1 MRGRVKSLYS
11 IAGSMSS
18 AAKVTV
24 AFNYLVG
31 VVTTEVLLQL
41 LVVLPPPVALLVP
54 LFLPLQLCTSF
65 PSPLVVCLGVVPTA
79 SEAGA
84 RPFELGCCPV
94 AL

>member
-1 MRGRVKSLYS
+1 
-11 IAGSMSS
+11 MSS
-18 AAKVTV
+18 DVNVKVT
-24 AFNYLVG
+24 AASNYLVG

-41 LVVLPPPVALLVP
+41 LVALPLPVALLVP
-54 LFLPLQLCTSF
+54 LFLHVCAALHTLPLATSG
-65 PSPLVVCLGVVPTA
+65 SPRGTA